1 MKRKRSLLTSLATL
15 NSAVSRFWPYLRA
28 ERVKLVGATLA
39 LVASVGLRLL
49 EPWPLKFVIDDV
61 LQGDG
66 DRTLLLYCAL
76 ALVVIIGLRSAA
88 DYANKV
94 TLALIGNRVLAKVRE
109 KMYTHLQRLS
119 LRYHSEARGGDL
131 VIRVISDVNM
141 LRDAAVTALLPL
153 IGNVLVVVSMLG
165 LMLWMDWRLACLAL
179 VALPVF
185 VLMNI
190 RLGKRIR
197 EVASLQRRREGAM
210 AATAAESLAGI
221 KTVQAL
227 ALEEA
232 FARDFIGRNDD
243 ARKADAKGARLSAR
257 LERTT
262 DVVVAVAT
270 ALVIYFGATLA
281 LEGSLT
287 VGELVV
293 FLTYLRRLFNPLQ
306 DFAKYTGRLAKA
318 SAAAER
324 VTSVLDQCSEV
335 QNKPNA
341 SSAPRFEGAIDLKD
355 VSFRYSQDGSWVLR
369 DVNLSL
375 RPGETIALIGES
387 GIGKSTLASLLL
399 RLFDPVEGTILF
411 DGRDIREFEIESLRK
426 RIGCV
431 LQESLL
437 FSGTVH
443 ENIAFGVDATTEQVV
458 AAAKLANAHNFIK
471 AMPQGYESVV
481 GERGHTLSA
490 GQRQRIAVARAA
502 LRETSILI
510 LDEPTTGL
518 DEENERLVRTALTQL
533 SKNRTTILITHD
545 LNHAAEADR
554 VALITGGRLEEIG
567 SPGDLTNGSG
577 RYASLLRPTEK
588 QEEETDAASR

>member
-1 MKRKRSLLTSLATL
+1 MRRKRSLVKSLPIL
-15 NSAVSRFWPYLRA
+15 NGTVHRFWPYLRP
-28 ERVKLVGATLA
+28 EKLKLIGATLA
-39 LVASVGLRLL
+39 LIAIVGLRLL

-61 LQGDG
+61 LQGGG

-76 ALVVIIGLRSAA
+76 AIVVIIGLRSAA

-109 KMYTHLQRLS
+109 QMYKHLQRLS

-153 IGNVLVVVSMLG
+153 IGNVLVVIGMLA

-179 VALPVF
+179 IALPVF
-185 VLMNI
+185 YFMNV
-190 RLGKRIR
+190 RLGRRIR

-227 ALEEA
+227 ALEDA
-232 FARDFIGRNDD
+232 FARDFIGRNDE
-243 ARKADAKGARLSAR
+243 ARKADARGARLSAR

-270 ALVIYFGATLA
+270 ALVIYFGATMA
-281 LEGSLT
+281 LEGALT

-341 SSAPRFEGAIDLKD
+341 AIAPQFEGQIELEG
-355 VSFRYSQDGSWVLR
+355 VSFRYSDEGPWVLR

-375 RPGETIALIGES
+375 LPGETIAFIGES

-399 RLFDPVEGTILF
+399 RLYDPVEGTILF
-411 DGRDIREFEIESLRK
+411 DGRDIREFEIESFRK
-426 RIGCV
+426 RVGCV

-437 FSGTVH
+437 FSGTIR
-443 ENIAFGVDATTEQVV
+443 ENIAFGVDATPEQVV
-458 AAAKLANAHNFIK
+458 AAAKLANADSFIE

-490 GQRQRIAVARAA
+490 GQRQRVAIARAA

-518 DEENERLVRTALTQL
+518 DEESERLVRAALSQL

-545 LNHAAEADR
+545 LKHAAEADR
-554 VALITGGRLEEIG
+554 VALIAEGRLEQLSG
-567 SPGDLTNGSG
+567 PSDLTNGSG
-577 RYASLLRPTEK
+577 RYASLLRLV
-588 QEEETDAASR
+588 QEQGVESDAASR

>member
-1 MKRKRSLLTSLATL
+1 MKRKRSLLKSLPIL
-15 NSAVSRFWPYLRA
+15 NNAVLRFWPYLKA
-28 ERVKLVGATLA
+28 ERLKLVGATLA
-39 LVASVGLRLL
+39 LIASVGLRLL

-61 LQGDG
+61 LQGNG
-66 DRTLLLYCAL
+66 DRRLLLYCAL
-76 ALVVIIGLRSAA
+76 SIVVIIGFRSAA

-109 KMYTHLQRLS
+109 QMYKHLQRLS

-153 IGNVLVVVSMLG
+153 IGNVLVVVGMLA
-165 LMLWMDWRLACLAL
+165 LMLWMDWKLACLAL
-179 VALPVF
+179 IALPVF
-185 VLMNI
+185 YFMNV

-227 ALEEA
+227 ALEDA
-232 FARDFIGRNDD
+232 FARDFIGRNDA
-243 ARKADAKGARLSAR
+243 ARNADAKGARLSAR

-270 ALVIYFGATLA
+270 ALVIYFGATMA
-281 LEGSLT
+281 LEGALT

-335 QNKPNA
+335 QNRPNA
-341 SSAPRFEGAIDLKD
+341 TIAPRFEGEIELRG
-355 VSFRYSQDGSWVLR
+355 VSFRYSDDGQWVLR
-369 DVNLSL
+369 DINLSL
-375 RPGETIALIGES
+375 QPGETIAFIGES
-387 GIGKSTLASLLL
+387 GIGKSTAASLLL
-399 RLFDPVEGTILF
+399 RLYDPVEGSILF

-443 ENIAFGVDATTEQVV
+443 ENIAFGVDATPEQVV
-458 AAAKLANAHNFIK
+458 AAAKLANAHSFIE
-471 AMPQGYESVV
+471 AMPQGYASVV

-490 GQRQRIAVARAA
+490 GQRQRIAIARAA

-518 DEENERLVRTALTQL
+518 DEENERLVRAALTQL
-533 SKNRTTILITHD
+533 SKGRTTVLITHD
-545 LNHAAEADR
+545 LKHAAQADR
-554 VALITGGRLEEIG
+554 VLLITEGRLDEIS

-577 RYASLLRPTEK
+577 RYASLFRLIEN
-588 QEEETDAASR
+588 QEVGPDAASR